1 MKPRLHAVCD
11 DDGKLLVTLL
21 TEGQMRGR
29 KGAKLM
35 LGTLPSAEAPPGDFS
50 NRRECRVFSPICVAA
65 TVAFRL

>member
-1 MKPRLHAVCD
+1 MCD

-21 TEGQMRGR
+21 TEGQMLCR